1 MARSRR
7 LTVLAGR
14 LRDALSEVPEAPL
27 AVALSGGADSA
38 AAAWAAVDAGRQVRA
53 IHVHHGLAAS
63 DFLADAARGVAGSL
77 GIVLDVV
84 AVEVAPGSSPEGRA
98 RAARYEA
105 LVGAGRPGEL
115 IVTAHTADD
124 QAETV
129 LGHVLRGSGLDGLAG
144 IPPIRPPYVRPLLGV
159 TRSETRE
166 LATLA
171 GLPWRDDPANEDLR
185 LVRNL
190 LRRRIIPGLEAEVAV
205 GLRPALVRSAALVRS
220 EVAVLA
226 DLAARVVVHRVGG
239 GFGMAAGELAAVG
252 PAVAARAIRRAL
264 AEYRPPHPPNREE
277 VAAILAVSAGS
288 GPRDLGRGWH
298 VCRVGASVVVS
309 PGDSSPGP
317 VPDPAVARFPGVV
330 RWGGF
335 RLDLIVTSR
344 PPVVPLSRWAVVLP
358 VDADTDEIVVRSP
371 MPGDRIAV
379 AGGHKRVADALAE
392 AAIQRQDRRRWPVV
406 EVAGEIVWIPGVR
419 RLGWQSTGRGRYLC
433 AVATVED
440 EVDDGGRPA
449 GVGGEESRWEPFA
462 R

>member
-14 LRDALSEVPEAPL
+14 LHGAFSEVPEAPL
-27 AVALSGGADSA
+27 VVALSGGADSA
-38 AAAWAAVDAGRQVRA
+38 AAAWAAVDSGRQVRA

-63 DFLADAARGVAGSL
+63 DSLADAARGVAGSL

-84 AVEVAPGSSPEGRA
+84 AVEVPPGSSPEGRA
-98 RAARYEA
+98 RAVRYEA
-105 LVGAGRPGEL
+105 LAGAGRPGEL

-129 LGHVLRGSGLDGLAG
+129 LGHVLRGSGFDGLAG
-144 IPPIRPPYVRPLLGV
+144 IPPLRPPYVRPLLGV

-171 GLPWRDDPANEDLR
+171 GLPWRDDPANEDLG

-190 LRRRIIPGLEAEVAV
+190 LRRRIIPWLEAEVAV
-205 GLRPALVRSAALVRS
+205 GLRPSLVRSAAIVRS

-226 DLAARVVVHRVGG
+226 DLADRVVVHRVAA
-239 GFGMAAGELAAVG
+239 GFGIAAGELAAVG
-252 PAVAARAIRRAL
+252 PAVAARAIRAAL
-264 AEYRPPHPPNREE
+264 AEYRPPHPPDRDE
-277 VAAILAVSAGS
+277 VAAILAVAAGS
-288 GPRDLGRGWH
+288 GPRDLGGGWR
-298 VCRVGASVVVS
+298 VSRVGASVVVT
-309 PGDSSPGP
+309 PRGSSPVL
-317 VPDPAVARFPGVV
+317 VPDPVVARFPGVV

-335 RLDLIVTSR
+335 RIDLIVTGR

-358 VDADTDEIVVRSP
+358 VDPGTDEIVVRSST
-371 MPGDRIAV
+371 PGDRIAV

-392 AAIQRQDRRRWPVV
+392 AAIQREDRRRWPVV

-419 RLGWQSTGRGRYLC
+419 RLSWQSGDRDRYLC
-433 AVATVED
+433 AVATVD
-440 EVDDGGRPA
+440 ELDDRGRP
-449 GVGGEESRWEPFA
+449 VDGEESRWKPFA